1 MRSARPSEPSGMH
14 LPLRLF
20 AAPFACLAGIALL
33 IASAAFALPASAATT
48 GAGIPGITPYGG
60 YLGNYI
66 APDGSRVYCI
76 DSNRDWPSGTT
87 GPGAETST
95 LATGWGEPLS
105 AQTLQKFNYALNRYG
120 QTADPVQAAAM
131 NAYLYAYTSG
141 YTHTYGASFD
151 AGLHYIDGNAAVA
164 ASYSTIWSDVERFYD
179 AVPDPTAELSI
190 RMSDPRAGTVEITTT
205 PAGVPGTLTLNGA
218 VVTASGASTI
228 DVTGGTTVAIKGTP
242 AKGATAY
249 TITANASFIV
259 DIGPGPLVTVFETG
273 SQQRTIREAGTVK
286 VDVAASAQVAV
297 ELPPPPTPTPMPT
310 PTPTDPPRALAK
322 TGASPIGMLG
332 AGLALLLVGAL
343 TGVVRRP
350 RQ

>member
-1 MRSARPSEPSGMH
+1 MR
-14 LPLRLF
+14 LPLRLLI
-20 AAPFACLAGIALL
+20 APFVVFLGIALL
-33 IASAAFALPASAATT
+33 VASALLAVPASAATT
-48 GAGIPGITPYGG
+48 GAGISGITPYGG

-95 LATGWGEPLS
+95 LATGWGEQLS

-141 YTHTYGASFD
+141 YTRTHGASFD
-151 AGLHYIDGNAAVA
+151 AGLHYIDGNVAVT
-164 ASYSTIWSDVERFYD
+164 ASYSTIWNDVERLYN
-179 AVPDPTAELSI
+179 AVPDPTAQVI
-190 RMSDPRAGTVEITTT
+190 IHMSDPREGTVEVTTT
-205 PAGVPGTLTLNGA
+205 PAGVPGTLTLSGA
-218 VVTASGASTI
+218 VVTANGASAI
-228 DVTGGTTVAIKGTP
+228 AVTGGTTVAIEGIP

-249 TITANASFIV
+249 TIRADASFVV

-273 SQQRTIREAGTVK
+273 SQQRTIREGGTVK
-286 VDVAASAQVAV
+286 VDVASSTQVAV
-297 ELPPPPTPTPMPT
+297 ELPPPPVPTPTPT

-322 TGASPIGMLG
+322 TGASPLGMLG
-332 AGLALLLVGAL
+332 AGLALLVVGSL

-350 RQ
+350 RE